1 MLRSG
6 QGSIRLFRFSGIDVF
21 LHWSWFLVAAFE
33 IQSRNHSYSS
43 IAWNVLEYLA
53 LFMIVTLHEFGHA
66 LACRQVGG
74 RADRIVL
81 WPLGGVAY
89 VDPPPRPGATLWSI
103 GAGPLVNVV
112 LLPIL
117 YAATVMSRSAGM
129 AATSPDVYILLRSV
143 LYIDLGLLVFNIL
156 PIYPL
161 DGGQI
166 LRSLLWFAMGRA
178 RSLLVAT
185 VLGFIGIAG
194 LVGLALWVHDAW
206 LGAIAVFMVM
216 NCWGGLQ
223 QARALLRLSKL
234 PRRDGFTCPTCKSSP
249 PVGEYWKCGNCG
261 QSFDTFQTWAT
272 CPRCSAKFPATRCI
286 DCGRQ
291 AALGEWAS
299 SSIAPS
305 STLNADPQTNLLPK

>member
-1 MLRSG
+1 
-6 QGSIRLFRFSGIDVF
+6 
-21 LHWSWFLVAAFE
+21 
-33 IQSRNHSYSS
+33 
-43 IAWNVLEYLA
+43 
-53 LFMIVTLHEFGHA
+53 
-66 LACRQVGG
+66 
-74 RADRIVL
+74 
-81 WPLGGVAY
+81 
-89 VDPPPRPGATLWSI
+89 
-103 GAGPLVNVV
+103 
-112 LLPIL
+112 
-117 YAATVMSRSAGM
+117 
-129 AATSPDVYILLRSV
+129 
-143 LYIDLGLLVFNIL
+143 
-156 PIYPL
+156 
-161 DGGQI
+161 
-166 LRSLLWFAMGRA
+166 MGRA

-291 AALGEWAS
+291 AALGEWAG